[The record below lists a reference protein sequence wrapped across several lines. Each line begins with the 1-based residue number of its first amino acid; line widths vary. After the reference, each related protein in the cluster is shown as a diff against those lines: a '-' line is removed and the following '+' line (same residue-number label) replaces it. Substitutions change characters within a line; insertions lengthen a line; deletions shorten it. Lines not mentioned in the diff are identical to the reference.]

1 MSFNKEHA
9 IIAQNSATAAAN
21 IVSALISAGGLND
34 PLATFDEF
42 RTHIFNGTLTLGGAE
57 MIVETFESPTSV
69 AQAVATPP
77 NRFPDSF
84 PEPSA
89 PEPSYGGNSG
99 GGGYSGGGG
108 GGGNG
113 AGSVVLKFGKHRGK
127 TIAQVAQEDAGWL
140 TWASENT
147 NNDFVKNK
155 IREFLSA

>member
-1 MSFNKEHA
+1 LSFNKEHA

-21 IVSALISAGGLND
+21 IVAAFIASGNIGGADVL
-34 PLATFDEF
+34 TMFDDF
-42 RTHIFNGTLTLGGAE
+42 RSHIFNGTLALGGAE
-57 MIVETFESPTSV
+57 MVVETFESPTSV

-77 NRFPDSF
+77 TRFPDSF
-84 PEPSA
+84 PEPSSPA
-89 PEPSYGGNSG
+89 PSF
-99 GGGYSGGGG
+99 GGG

-155 IREFLSA
+155 IREFLSS

>member
-1 MSFNKEHA
+1 MEKDLSFNKEHA

-21 IVSALISAGGLND
+21 IVSALIASGSTGGADALSV
-34 PLATFDEF
+34 FDEF

-77 NRFPDSF
+77 TRFPDSF
-84 PEPSA
+84 PEPEA
-89 PEPSYGGNSG
+89 AQPSY
-99 GGGYSGGGG
+99 GGGG
-108 GGGNG
+108 GGGNSG
-113 AGSVVLKFGKHRGK
+113 AGGVVLKFGKHRGK

>member
-1 MSFNKEHA
+1 MEKDLSFNKEHA

-21 IVSALISAGGLND
+21 IVAAQIQAGVGSLD
-34 PLATFDEF
+34 PMAAFDTY
-42 RTHIFNGTLTLGGAE
+42 RAHIFNGTLTLGGAE

-77 NRFPDSF
+77 TRFPDSF
-84 PEPSA
+84 PEPEA
-89 PEPSYGGNSG
+89 AQPSYGGG
-99 GGGYSGGGG
+99 GNGGS

-127 TIAQVAQEDAGWL
+127 TIAQVSQEDAGWL

>member
-1 MSFNKEHA
+1 MEKDLSFNKEHA

-21 IVSALISAGGLND
+21 IVAAQIEAGVGSLD
-34 PLATFDEF
+34 PMAAFDIY

-69 AQAVATPP
+69 AQAVASPP
-77 NRFPDSF
+77 SRFPDSF

-89 PEPSYGGNSG
+89 PEPSYGG
-99 GGGYSGGGG
+99 G
-108 GGGNG
+108 GGGNSSG
-113 AGSVVLKFGKHRGK
+113 AGGVVLKFGKHRGK

>member
-1 MSFNKEHA
+1 MEKDLSFNKEHA

-21 IVSALISAGGLND
+21 IVAAQIEAGVGSLD
-34 PLATFDEF
+34 PMAAFDTY
-42 RTHIFNGTLTLGGAE
+42 RTHIFNGTLALGGAE

-69 AQAVATPP
+69 AQAVASPP
-77 NRFPDSF
+77 SRFPDSF

-89 PEPSYGGNSG
+89 PEPSYGG
-99 GGGYSGGGG
+99 G
-108 GGGNG
+108 GGGNSSG
-113 AGSVVLKFGKHRGK
+113 AGGVVLKFGKHRGK